1 MGTKIPKSKEK
12 KSKVAAIVTSISS
25 PSITKHYSSKSMRL
39 AVIGSLGSGKTTL
52 LCSIYDEKTS
62 YPTTSYSTTTR
73 AQTVCT
79 FLDYKIRGSS
89 SSPHQSNNTF
99 IHCVFTEIPVE
110 DAAHQLSL
118 LSSSYPSSSSEFDLV
133 LFLFDSSNSYSL
145 TCVLDL
151 EKKYLNDDVPRV
163 FIAVKNKKVCS
174 IPSNKK
180 TTSMSILESQ
190 GSSKSEDSPEEK
202 QQQQQSCVNA
212 AAIEHYTDLELE
224 RPYATTL

>member
-62 YPTTSYSTTTR
+62 YPTTSYSTTTK

-99 IHCVFTEIPVE
+99 IHYIFTEIPVQ

-118 LSSSYPSSSSEFDLV
+118 LSSSYPSSSFSSSEFDLV
-133 LFLFDSSNSYSL
+133 LFLFDSSNSSSL
-145 TCVLDL
+145 KYVLDL
-151 EKKYLNDDVPRV
+151 EKEYLNDDIPRV
-163 FIAVKNKKVCS
+163 FIAVKNNKVC
-174 IPSNKK
+174 
-180 TTSMSILESQ
+180 
-190 GSSKSEDSPEEK
+190 
-202 QQQQQSCVNA
+202 
-212 AAIEHYTDLELE
+212 
-224 RPYATTL
+224 